1 MSIKDETVL
10 AGKKTLEV
18 IPVETKTTVSNA
30 QTGEEY
36 AGENEAKADV
46 DNPATDTTSD
56 DIRRDVAVKVNKLDI
71 FGEVNSYCRA
81 RSHLINSRISCHPWA
96 VSAATG
102 TRT

>member
-10 AGKKTLEV
+10 AGKKTPEV

-46 DNPATDTTSD
+46 DNPATATTAN
-56 DIRRDVAVKVNKLDI
+56 DIRRDVAITVNKLDI
-71 FGEVNSYCRA
+71 FGEVKY
-81 RSHLINSRISCHPWA
+81 
-96 VSAATG
+96 
-102 TRT
+102 